1 MRRLFLLGL
10 VGGLLTLGQLASAQT
25 ATVLFDAATGTTAAT
40 ANSWTSVLYVNG
52 VAFPLIHTCTLAG
65 TVVTCQSPLP
75 NITAALTPLGTQ
87 TFEVTFKDVI
97 LGESPRSAPFARIR
111 PAAPSNLRIQ

>member
-1 MRRLFLLGL
+1 MKRLIYA
-10 VGGLLTLGQLASAQT
+10 LAVLFVVLAAAPARAQV
-25 ATVLFDAATGTTAAT
+25 ATVLFDAATGTTVAT

-52 VAFPLIHTCTLAG
+52 TAFPMVHTCAIVG
-65 TVVTCQSPLP
+65 TVTTCSAPLP

-87 TFEVTFKDVI
+87 TFEMTFKDAI
-97 LGESPRSAPFARIR
+97 LGESLRSAPFVRVR

>member
-1 MRRLFLLGL
+1 MKTILIMMLGALL
-10 VGGLLTLGQLASAQT
+10 LASVATAQT

-52 VAFPLIHTCTLAG
+52 VAFPMVQTCTG
-65 TVVTCQSPLP
+65 TTLVTCQAPSP

-97 LGESPRSAPFARIR
+97 LGESPRSGPFARIR